1 MRVLTGVSA
10 VIIMSSLTISPPT
23 LGDASPHLDGQALM
37 NACAR
42 ADEAWISFCHGYVQG
57 ALDGM
62 EDHLE
67 LCVPERAT
75 RSDLAQIV
83 YEVLLESPELQQLRA
98 ASVVGAVA
106 MKLYPC

>member
-1 MRVLTGVSA
+1 
-10 VIIMSSLTISPPT
+10 
-23 LGDASPHLDGQALM
+23 
-37 NACAR
+37 
-42 ADEAWISFCHGYVQG
+42 
-57 ALDGM
+57 M